1 MSHQFTKTT
10 LQTIRK
16 GINRMDIQINGDTR
30 IETIIL
36 NEIADIDLQIFR
48 KGTARKCVKLPFEI
62 ITK

>member
-1 MSHQFTKTT
+1 
-10 LQTIRK
+10 
-16 GINRMDIQINGDTR
+16 MDIQINGDTR